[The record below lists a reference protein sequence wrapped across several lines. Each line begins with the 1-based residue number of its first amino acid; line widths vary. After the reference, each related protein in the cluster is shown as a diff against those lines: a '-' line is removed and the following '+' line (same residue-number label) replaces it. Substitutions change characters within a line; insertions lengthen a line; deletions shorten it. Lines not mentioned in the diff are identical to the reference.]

1 MGWQPAPRYV
11 GSPGGILQIKRMMN
25 KLIFILATAVL
36 LSCGNSGGSPIPISG
51 TETLNRQ
58 ESATVSADTP
68 FNADSAYQYVARQVG
83 FGPRVPNSES
93 HRACANYLEA
103 ELKRH
108 GAKVFVQ
115 EATVKAFDDTPL
127 SIKNIIGSF
136 NPDNKERILLFAH
149 WDSRPYADA
158 EPNPKD
164 QQSPIDGAD
173 DGASGVGVLL
183 EIARQLGLNSPSVG
197 VDIIFFDAEDYGRP
211 DFVRSYKPDTWC
223 LGSQFW
229 AKNPHVPNYTARF
242 GILLDMVGAK
252 DAVFYKEYT
261 SMRYA
266 ARYVEMVWEKA
277 RSLGYGKYFI
287 NGEGGA
293 ITDDHQYVISGR
305 NIPCLDIINYDPETE
320 RGFAGHW
327 HTHRDDMSVIDRN
340 TLHAVGHTVLDI
352 VYGQQ

>member
-1 MGWQPAPRYV
+1 
-11 GSPGGILQIKRMMN
+11 MN
-25 KLIFILATAVL
+25 KLIYILTTAAL
-36 LSCGNSGGSPIPISG
+36 LSCGNSGGNQQPAASPQVQPAS
-51 TETLNRQ
+51 T
-58 ESATVSADTP
+58 ATATAPATP
-68 FNADSAYQYVARQVG
+68 FNADSAYQYVARQVA
-83 FGPRVPNSES
+83 FGPRVPNTDA
-93 HRACANYLEA
+93 HKACARFLKSELE
-103 ELKRH
+103 RH

-115 EATVKAFDDTPL
+115 EATVKAYDDTPL
-127 SIKNIIGSF
+127 AIQNIIGSF
-136 NPDNKERILLFAH
+136 NPDSKDRLLLFAH

-158 EPNPKD
+158 EANPKD
-164 QQSPIDGAD
+164 QHSPIDGAD

-183 EIARQLGLNSPSVG
+183 EIARQLDEKAPAVG
-197 VDIIFFDAEDYGRP
+197 VDIIFFDAEDYGKP
-211 DFVRSYKPDTWC
+211 DFVRNFKADTWC

-229 AKNPHVPNYTARF
+229 AKNPHIPGYTARF

-266 ARYVEMVWEKA
+266 ARYVDMIWEKA

-320 RGFAGHW
+320 KGFSDHW
-327 HTHRDDMSVIDRN
+327 HTHHDNMDIIDRS
-340 TLHAVGHTVLDI
+340 TLHVVGHTVLEI
-352 VYGQQ
+352 IYEQH

>member
-1 MGWQPAPRYV
+1 M
-11 GSPGGILQIKRMMN
+11 
-25 KLIFILATAVL
+25 LATTAL
-36 LSCGNSGGSPIPISG
+36 LSCGNSGGKPSSEELPVQPA
-51 TETLNRQ
+51 Q
-58 ESATVSADTP
+58 VVSANTP
-68 FNADSAYQYVARQVG
+68 FDADSAYQYVARQVA
-83 FGPRVPNSES
+83 FGPRVPNTEA
-93 HRACANYLEA
+93 HKACARYLA
-103 ELKRH
+103 SELTRH

-115 EATVKAFDDTPL
+115 EAVVKAYDDTPL
-127 SIKNIIGSF
+127 EIQNIIGSF
-136 NPDNKERILLFAH
+136 NPDQKERLLLFAH

-164 QQSPIDGAD
+164 QRSPIDGAD

-183 EIARQLGLNSPSVG
+183 EIARQLGEKAPAIG

-211 DFVRSYKPDTWC
+211 DFVRTFKPDTWC
-223 LGSQFW
+223 LGTQFW
-229 AKNPHVPNYTARF
+229 AKNPHVPDYTARF

-266 ARYVEMVWEKA
+266 ARYVDMVWEKA
-277 RSLGYGKYFI
+277 RNLGYGKYFI

-320 RGFAGHW
+320 KGFADHW
-327 HTHRDDMSVIDRN
+327 HTHGDNIKVINRE
-340 TLHAVGHTVLDI
+340 TLHAVGHTVLEI
-352 VYGQQ
+352 VYEQK